1 MKSFHLCPL
10 SVKENTSLSPQQ
22 YSRFTKSLLSQVHGE
37 KCSWSGKPRTLLW
50 QHQAHRCWPYIHSP
64 EVPRLCLNQRRK
76 DQYLIVKTINSVQL
90 ATPNVG
96 SDLFIFLT
104 RVSGI
109 VWAKRPADQLGSK
122 QYIGF
127 RQAPFKLHLRRLLF
141 NEEFYR
147 TRKQIADGTSQFK
160 KHSVNVRARN
170 TCEV

>member
-1 MKSFHLCPL
+1 MRNIQETPRAFCHRYTMRNALGLENLGPYFDNTKLIVAGLIFIPL
-10 SVKENTSLSPQQ
+10 KYLGFVWIKE
-22 YSRFTKSLLSQVHGE
+22 
-37 KCSWSGKPRTLLW
+37 
-50 QHQAHRCWPYIHSP
+50 
-64 EVPRLCLNQRRK
+64 
-76 DQYLIVKTINSVQL
+76 DQYIIEKTINSVQL
-90 ATPNVG
+90 ATLNVG
-96 SDLFIFLT
+96 SALFIFLT

-160 KHSVNVRARN
+160 KHS
-170 TCEV
+170 CERKSTQYMWGVAQKANRSHCWRT

>member
-1 MKSFHLCPL
+1 MRNALGLENLGPFFDNTKLIVAGLIFIPL
-10 SVKENTSLSPQQ
+10 KYLGFVWIKE
-22 YSRFTKSLLSQVHGE
+22 
-37 KCSWSGKPRTLLW
+37 
-50 QHQAHRCWPYIHSP
+50 
-64 EVPRLCLNQRRK
+64 
-76 DQYLIVKTINSVQL
+76 DQYIIEKTINSVQL
-90 ATPNVG
+90 ATLNVG
-96 SDLFIFLT
+96 SALFIFLT

-127 RQAPFKLHLRRLLF
+127 RQAPFKLRLHWLLF
-141 NEEFYR
+141 NEQLYR

>member
-1 MKSFHLCPL
+1 MRNALGL
-10 SVKENTSLSPQQ
+10 ENLGP
-22 YSRFTKSLLSQVHGE
+22 FFDNTK
-37 KCSWSGKPRTLLW
+37 
-50 QHQAHRCWPYIHSP
+50 
-64 EVPRLCLNQRRK
+64 
-76 DQYLIVKTINSVQL
+76 LIVAGLIFIPLKYLGFVWIKEDQKTINSVQL

-96 SDLFIFLT
+96 SALFIFLT

-160 KHSVNVRARN
+160 KHSVNVRALHVRCSSKGKQIALLTYIFVATVAVLLLVVIAFFRQLVWN
-170 TCEV
+170 